1 MSADSVLLLVEA
13 QLLSAYGQDSG
24 RASVS
29 FLGTERV
36 DVLRFGP
43 DPDGLVRYATLGMS
57 RNPMGDPGADL
68 VAAHGPRAELLLT
81 VRDLHDTVLRRLA
94 ALAASPAVEGVVIG
108 PGAGLDVGE
117 PLWDGAPFT
126 AVLVGEPAGQVPDL
140 VFDEAEEPVRFL
152 PLLPMTPG
160 EAAYKRVHG
169 AQALEALWLRHGTDL
184 RDPLRAQ
191 VPLERPA

>member
-1 MSADSVLLLVEA
+1 M
-13 QLLSAYGQDSG
+13 
-24 RASVS
+24 S

-81 VRDLHDTVLRRLA
+81 VRDRHDTVLRRLA
-94 ALAASPAVEGVVIG
+94 VLAASPAVEGVVIG

-117 PLWDGAPFT
+117 PLWDSAPFT

-191 VPLERPA
+191 VALERPVP